1 MMKKLKKL
9 VAIQPVSL
17 LPETREK
24 IKEYCEEALFY
35 DTVPESD
42 AEITKRIGD
51 ADGIFVSYTHKI
63 GENVLKDCG
72 NVRYIG
78 MCCSLYSEASSN
90 VDLAYARAR
99 GIKVTGIR
107 DYGDAGV
114 AEYVTAN
121 LIRRLG
127 GDDGFPPLF
136 GEISEITGVRV
147 GILGMGASAKAVAAG
162 LAAFHA
168 DIRYY
173 SRSRKPE
180 LEEEKGYRYQELPD
194 LLRECDVICSCLS
207 KNVVLL
213 GEEEFQIMGPGKVLF
228 NTALSPCFEEEAIK
242 KWLDQENTW
251 YFCDTL
257 MGLGDE
263 VLLKKH
269 NVACLKRSSG
279 MTRQAV
285 ERLNQKVLD
294 NLGNYCMEQK
304 AL

>member
-1 MMKKLKKL
+1 MFEKI
-9 VAIQPVSL
+9 VAIEPVGIDAERVARL
-17 LPETREK
+17 KELC
-24 IKEYCEEALFY
+24 KEYVEYADIPQGNEE
-35 DTVPESD
+35 
-42 AEITKRIGD
+42 IIRRIGD
-51 ADGIFVSYTHKI
+51 ADCVLVSFTSQI
-63 GENVLKDCG
+63 DGSVIEACPAI
-72 NVRYIG
+72 RYIG

-263 VLLKKH
+263 SLLKNNH
-269 NVACLKRSSG
+269 AVCLKRSSG
-279 MTRQAV
+279 MTCQAV

-294 NLGNYCMEQK
+294 NLGDYCMGQK

>member
-1 MMKKLKKL
+1 MKKLKKL

-24 IKEYCEEALFY
+24 IKEYCEEAVFY

-63 GENVLKDCG
+63 GENVLKDCKD
-72 NVRYIG
+72 VRYIG

-173 SRSRKPE
+173 SRTRKPE

-228 NTALSPCFEEEAIK
+228 NTALSPCFDLVFLRYADGAGRRIP
-242 KWLDQENTW
+242 
-251 YFCDTL
+251 
-257 MGLGDE
+257 
-263 VLLKKH
+263 
-269 NVACLKRSSG
+269 S
-279 MTRQAV
+279 
-285 ERLNQKVLD
+285 
-294 NLGNYCMEQK
+294 
-304 AL
+304 

>member
-1 MMKKLKKL
+1 M
-9 VAIQPVSL
+9 
-17 LPETREK
+17 
-24 IKEYCEEALFY
+24 
-35 DTVPESD
+35 
-42 AEITKRIGD
+42 
-51 ADGIFVSYTHKI
+51 
-63 GENVLKDCG
+63 
-72 NVRYIG
+72 
-78 MCCSLYSEASSN
+78 
-90 VDLAYARAR
+90 
-99 GIKVTGIR
+99 
-107 DYGDAGV
+107 
-114 AEYVTAN
+114 
-121 LIRRLG
+121 
-127 GDDGFPPLF
+127 
-136 GEISEITGVRV
+136 
-147 GILGMGASAKAVAAG
+147 
-162 LAAFHA
+162 
-168 DIRYY
+168 
-173 SRSRKPE
+173 
-180 LEEEKGYRYQELPD
+180 
-194 LLRECDVICSCLS
+194 ICSCLS

>member
-1 MMKKLKKL
+1 M
-9 VAIQPVSL
+9 
-17 LPETREK
+17 
-24 IKEYCEEALFY
+24 
-35 DTVPESD
+35 
-42 AEITKRIGD
+42 
-51 ADGIFVSYTHKI
+51 
-63 GENVLKDCG
+63 KDCG

-147 GILGMGASAKAVAAG
+147 GILGMGASAKTVAAG

-294 NLGNYCMEQK
+294 NLGDYCMEQK